1 MLCRCKHIAYI
12 FVASQVVCF
21 MFVALSLPENST
33 DSCGNLIVIDNNS
46 ESLDDPDIWKSR
58 MREVQGA
65 IIIAS
70 LFQVNKFSVTRSL
83 LKPSYCS
90 IIQLCIYLQVADT
103 QNCRDVIRGID
114 DVTEKRVFLL
124 TGGYRCYWSHWYHAT
139 LHRTAR
145 HRANYCSYGDRP
157 IWSCLE
163 LLRRKLVDCPH
174 VRLIHENTN
183 SVFSCCGGSFV
194 MNSCIVVRV

>member
-90 IIQLCIYLQVADT
+90 IIQLCIYLQVAEI
-103 QNCRDVIRGID
+103 QKCRDVIRGID
-114 DVTEKRVFLL
+114 DVTDKRASLL
-124 TGGYRCYWSHWYHAT
+124 TGGYRCDWPDRHHAT

-145 HRANYCSYGDRP
+145 HRANHCSHRDCSF
-157 IWSCLE
+157 WSR
-163 LLRRKLVDCPH
+163 LRFLC
-174 VRLIHENTN
+174 
-183 SVFSCCGGSFV
+183 
-194 MNSCIVVRV
+194 